1 MLTFLHLA
9 VPMPSSNV
17 YIQPRY
23 HFAVA
28 NTYTNMRF
36 DEASAHVETTM
47 DMQLLVKIFFNVKV
61 KRLYPLK
68 N

>member
-1 MLTFLHLA
+1 M
-9 VPMPSSNV
+9 
-17 YIQPRY
+17 Y

-36 DEASAHVETTM
+36 DEAGAHVETTM
-47 DMQLLVKIFFNVKV
+47 DMQLLVKIFVNVKV

-68 N
+68 KLTYTSFIAKH